1 MENKIPEVTS
11 KIQTTQGA
19 HIFYLTE
26 QTAAYINNALVF
38 ILDGIRSKDHV
49 LVVENKRLTPLIY
62 ERLREMV
69 SENELATVHFFD
81 NFHLY
86 WQKGDF
92 LPSTIIDYFQETV
105 DYLPS
110 EGQCYRTWGHIEWG
124 TQQGLEKELL
134 SYEKKIKQL
143 VSEHHLIA
151 VCAYD
156 AFRVEQHLQEQLGV
170 YHNYIM
176 TDDHIMSSL
185 SILGKEAAS
194 SAHVSD

>member
-1 MENKIPEVTS
+1 MENKIPEVIS

-19 HIFYLTE
+19 HVFYLTE
-26 QTAAYINNALVF
+26 QTAAYINNAL
-38 ILDGIRSKDHV
+38 
-49 LVVENKRLTPLIY
+49 
-62 ERLREMV
+62 
-69 SENELATVHFFD
+69 TVHFFD

-105 DYLPS
+105 DHLPS
-110 EGQCYRTWGHIEWG
+110 GGQCYRTWGHIEWG

-143 VSEHHLIA
+143 VSKHHLIA

-156 AFRVEQHLQEQLGV
+156 AFRVEQHLQEKLGV
-170 YHNYIM
+170 
-176 TDDHIMSSL
+176 
-185 SILGKEAAS
+185 
-194 SAHVSD
+194 